1 MPGMEDEVLQDYEF
15 VVFEPTPFFSFQFV
29 SFSLAAPMGCVLGF
43 FFLLHFFLRE
53 QERSRRPLLKFI
65 EEK

>member
-43 FFLLHFFLRE
+43 FFLLHFF
-53 QERSRRPLLKFI
+53 
-65 EEK
+65 